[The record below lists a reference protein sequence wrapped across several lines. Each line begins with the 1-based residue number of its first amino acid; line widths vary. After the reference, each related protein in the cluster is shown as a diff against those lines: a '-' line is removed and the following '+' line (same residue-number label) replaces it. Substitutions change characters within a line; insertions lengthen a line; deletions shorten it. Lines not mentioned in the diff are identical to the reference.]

1 MSDIRP
7 MRHSAVAT
15 SIPDASAPAQPLGV
29 FGTRFGSPKV
39 ALGLPGPRAAGMIG
53 PRTEVAGDGRHSV
66 VENPAADAERLSGVR
81 TGAAGVSRDDEERL
95 LRRVAKGDRA
105 AFDEFYRRTSPWLG
119 VRLRRRC
126 ADEQLFAEVLQDTYL
141 TVWPAARRWP
151 RCSPRRS
158 VLRSQSNC

>member
-1 MSDIRP
+1 
-7 MRHSAVAT
+7 
-15 SIPDASAPAQPLGV
+15 
-29 FGTRFGSPKV
+29 
-39 ALGLPGPRAAGMIG
+39 
-53 PRTEVAGDGRHSV
+53 
-66 VENPAADAERLSGVR
+66 
-81 TGAAGVSRDDEERL
+81 VSRDDEERL